1 MLSRRARLAVPG
13 LALAGITVLTGA
25 AAQGPDSVA
34 AQVRAAEQP
43 QLQAVEAPAAWRLSQ
58 GRGVTV
64 AVLDTG
70 VDATAADLAGSVTT
84 GPDYTL
90 GADPPGYQPPHL
102 HGTFIASLI
111 AGHGSGPS
119 DDGGI
124 IGVAP
129 AARVLSVR
137 VILDDQEPGLGVYNS
152 NPRYA
157 DAIDDGIR
165 YATQHGA
172 QVINMSLGTGDATRG
187 MQAALGY
194 AVSHGVLVVAS
205 AGNSGRPGPGYTPY
219 SYPAAFTGVVSVA
232 AVDQAGQRA
241 SFSDQ
246 NSSVELS
253 APGVS
258 IIGAGPGGDYLQA
271 SGTSPASAFVAGVA
285 ALIRSAYPRLS
296 PAQVAQAL
304 ISSARRRPAGGYSPS
319 TGFGEVDAVAAL
331 HAAGRLAAA
340 RPAAGLAARGHF
352 ATAPGPV
359 QVTHRDP
366 ARIAVLAGVAAAGA
380 AGMIIAL
387 VALTLLTARTARD
400 RRRLAAVGPAVPA
413 ARYGAGALASM
424 RNVGLIELLE
434 PADPGRAGTAELA
447 APADPAEPGR
457 ISPESAA
464 GPDRPASM
472 DRPASTEP
480 ESGTETGP

>member
-1 MLSRRARLAVPG
+1 MLSRRARLTGPG
-13 LALAGITVLTGA
+13 LALAGIAVLTGA
-25 AAQGPDSVA
+25 VA
-34 AQVRAAEQP
+34 PGSGVGGQVRAAEQP
-43 QLQAVEAPAAWRLSQ
+43 QLRAIEAPAAWRLSQ

-70 VDATAADLAGSVTT
+70 VDAAAADLAGSVTT

-111 AGHGSGPS
+111 AGHGSGPGRG
-119 DDGGI
+119 GGI

-152 NPRYA
+152 NSRYA

-172 QVINMSLGTGDATRG
+172 QVINMSLGTGQASRD
-187 MQAALGY
+187 MQSALGY

-219 SYPAAFTGVVSVA
+219 SYPASFTGVISVA
-232 AVDQAGQRA
+232 AVNEAGQRA

-246 NSSVELS
+246 NSSVVLS

-258 IIGAGPGGDYLQA
+258 IIGAGPAGTYLQA

-296 PAQVAQAL
+296 PVQVAQAM
-304 ISSARRRPAGGYSPS
+304 ISSARHHPAAGYSPA
-319 TGFGEVDAVAAL
+319 TGFGEVDAVAAVR
-331 HAAGRLAAA
+331 AAGRLAAA
-340 RPAAGLAARGHF
+340 RAATGLAARGRF
-352 ATAPGPV
+352 AAAAGPI
-359 QVTHRDP
+359 QVTHRSE

-380 AGMIIAL
+380 AGVLIAL
-387 VALTLLTARTARD
+387 TVLTVLTVRTVRD
-400 RRRLAAVGPAVPA
+400 RRLLAATGPAGAAGRYDVTVPA
-413 ARYGAGALASM
+413 PM
-424 RNVGLIELLE
+424 RNIGLVELLE
-434 PADPGRAGTAELA
+434 PSNPAELERTPGPDL
-447 APADPAEPGR
+447 APGPDPAATPDR
-457 ISPESAA
+457 SA
-464 GPDRPASM
+464 GPGPGPDS
-472 DRPASTEP
+472 EP
-480 ESGTETGP
+480 GTETGP